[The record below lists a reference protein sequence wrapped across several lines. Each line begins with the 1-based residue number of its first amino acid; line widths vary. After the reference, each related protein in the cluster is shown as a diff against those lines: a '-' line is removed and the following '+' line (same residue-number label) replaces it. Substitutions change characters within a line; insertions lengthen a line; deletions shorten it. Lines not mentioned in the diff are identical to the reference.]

1 MYASDADSLD
11 MVGPDRFSSNFFCRI
26 CGILFA
32 TGYRRGF
39 QMNESKV
46 IELRRDLGLWGAI
59 SIVVGTVI
67 GSGIFLVPRAMVL
80 RVGSPSMVFV
90 VWVFGGLLSLCG
102 ALSYAELAAAMPE
115 AGGEYVYLREAY
127 GPLWGF
133 LYGWTQMWV
142 AKSGSIATLATAF
155 FYYLTNFF
163 PLLDGVFYTV
173 PLPLGAHGAP
183 LDLRYGQLLA
193 MALILFLA
201 GVNYF
206 GVKLGGEV
214 QIIVTAVKV
223 FLIAFIVVAGLGFGT
238 AHAPAPA
245 AAPHPLTIAGFFAA
259 LVAALWAYD
268 GWNNVSMVASEIR
281 QPQRS
286 LPLALIAGT
295 LAVIAIYLAANAAYF
310 HVLSAPQVG
319 ASERVAADMMR
330 HAWAALGSPCGF
342 HRRHDQYFRGA
353 QRLHSLR
360 RAGALR
366 DGAGP
371 PLLCSRGPVNAAYHT
386 PGVSILALSV
396 WSALL
401 VLSGRYEQLF
411 TYVIFA
417 SWILYGMTTAAVI
430 VLRRKRPDLPRPY
443 KTLAY
448 PVLPVLFVLV
458 AILLVLSTLF
468 DSPRES
474 LLGLGFIFLGLPF
487 YYYWRTRRA

>member
-1 MYASDADSLD
+1 MTK
-11 MVGPDRFSSNFFCRI
+11 
-26 CGILFA
+26 A
-32 TGYRRGF
+32 T
-39 QMNESKV
+39 EV
-46 IELRRDLGLWGAI
+46 IELRRDLGLWSAI
-59 SIVVGTVI
+59 ALVIGTVI
-67 GSGIFLVPRAMVL
+67 GSGIFLVPRTMVL
-80 RVGSPSMVFV
+80 RVGTPSLVFT
-90 VWVFGGLLSLCG
+90 VWIFGGILSLCG

-127 GPLWGF
+127 GPLWAF

-142 AKSGSIATLATAF
+142 AKSGSIATLATGF

-163 PLLDGVFYTV
+163 PFLDGVFYTI

-183 LDLRYGQLLA
+183 LDLRYGQLFA
-193 MALILFLA
+193 MALILSLA
-201 GVNYF
+201 ALNYF
-206 GVKLGGEV
+206 GVKLGGEIQV
-214 QIIVTAVKV
+214 TVTIIKV
-223 FLIAFIVVAGLGFGT
+223 SLIAFIVVAGLGFGK
-238 AHAPAPA
+238 AHAAAPA
-245 AAPHPLTIAGFFAA
+245 ASPHPLTIAGFFAA

-286 LPLALIAGT
+286 LPLALIGGT

-319 ASERVAADMMR
+319 ASQRVAADMMR
-330 HAWAALGSPCGF
+330 RVVGNWGANAVSIAAMISIFAALNGSILTGSRVPYAMARD
-342 HRRHDQYFRGA
+342 RRFF
-353 QRLHSLR
+353 
-360 RAGALR
+360 AGMAN
-366 DGAGP
+366 
-371 PLLCSRGPVNAAYHT
+371 VNAAYRT
-386 PGVSILALSV
+386 PGVSIWSLSA
-396 WSALL
+396 WSAIV

-458 AILLVLSTLF
+458 AISLVLSTLF

-474 LLGLGFIFLGLPF
+474 LLGLACIFLGLPF
-487 YYYWRTRRA
+487 YFYWKRQNP